1 MSLKD
6 LTKDSHT
13 AAEKTKFMK
22 AVFKGSMPLN
32 VWADWTYQK
41 SLFYNAIESCAD
53 ELGILDEIPDIKRT
67 FLLLEDYREMLAEH
81 VIPSYRRVTL
91 DYYQYIMNLYPDR
104 DRVIAHLYTW
114 HMGDLHG
121 GQMIKK
127 ILPGSHR
134 NLEFKDSTNTIANIR
149 KLLDDRLAKEA
160 NAAFHWAI
168 RMMED
173 YEPWLA
179 GE

>member
-6 LTKDSHT
+6 LTKESHT

-22 AVFKGSMPLN
+22 TVFKGNMPLN

-67 FLLLEDYREMLAEH
+67 FLLLEDYKNMVAEH
-81 VIPSYRRVTL
+81 VTPTYRKVTI
-91 DYYQYIMNLYPDR
+91 DYYQYIMSLYPDR

-134 NLEFKDSTNTIANIR
+134 NLEFTDPTSTITKIR
-149 KLLDDRLAKEA
+149 TLLDDRLAKEA
-160 NAAFHWAI
+160 NMAFWWAI
-168 RMMED
+168 KLMDD

>member
-1 MSLKD
+1 MSLKE

-22 AVFKGSMPLN
+22 AVFAGNMPLN

-41 SLFYNAIESCAD
+41 SLFYNGIESCAD
-53 ELGILDEIPDIKRT
+53 DLGLLNVMPNIKRT
-67 FLLLEDYREMLAEH
+67 FLLLEDYKEMVAEH
-81 VIPSYRRVTL
+81 VTPSYRKVTL
-91 DYYQYIMNLYPDR
+91 DYYQYIMSLYPDR
-104 DRVIAHLYTW
+104 DRIIAHLYTW

-134 NLEFKDSTNTIANIR
+134 NLDFADPTTIISNIR
-149 KLLDDRLAKEA
+149 TLLDDRLAKEA
-160 NAAFHWAI
+160 NIAFHWAI
-168 RMMED
+168 KMMED
-173 YEPWLA
+173 YEPWLT
-179 GE
+179 GD